1 MTTHITI
8 QESVRLVKGLMKH
21 EFTPAQLALEQTG
34 TLVYDN
40 THVIGT
46 TEESVGPNFG
56 DIGTE
61 GLCIIQ
67 NLDSTNYV
75 QVGYSTGVYGQRL
88 RAGGMPSR
96 FFLEPGTTLLLK
108 SNVAACNV
116 RIIVYEF

>member
-1 MTTHITI
+1 MADEIKI
-8 QESVRLVKGLMKH
+8 QRSVRLLKGSMKH
-21 EFTPAQLALEQTG
+21 EFTPSQLSLTQTG
-34 TLVYDN
+34 KLVYDN
-40 THVIGT
+40 GHTIGT
-46 TEESVGPNFG
+46 TEEQVGPNFG

-88 RAGGMPSR
+88 RAGGMESA
-96 FFLEPGTTLLLK
+96 FFLEPGASLFLK
-108 SNVAACNV
+108 ANTAACDV